1 VSSPTTLFPLVCS
14 SELDI
19 ATSIACRYGAAQE
32 IEADT
37 KISSEE
43 DLTES
48 LEAAMDKYPDAYA
61 VLVKRHGV

>member
-1 VSSPTTLFPLVCS
+1 MLSFY
-14 SELDI
+14 LDL
-19 ATSIACRYGAAQE
+19 
-32 IEADT
+32 
-37 KISSEE
+37 KISSSLRNNAMTASIFANKWNPLEFHSEE